1 MRNERTLSIQRL
13 HPIERKFVD
22 ETVLQCSWSSATDTV
37 AIITADGKL
46 HVATVQTFKKPI
58 SILAHASGAL
68 RVAWSPDGNLIATT
82 GQDGALRIWRPD
94 DLGLVVEHKLGA
106 HWVGELAW
114 LSGEVVAAGVGKHLF
129 VVGVGKPTVREI
141 ASFENTITGI
151 AWRSEQE
158 LVITTYGKALRLNV
172 AREGEDVVGRFE
184 YPEAM
189 LLLKLSPDRQF
200 AAIGCQDSAARVWT
214 VSEDNDAVQMSGQQ
228 EKVQVLSWSVDS
240 EHLAMSGGAEI
251 SVWSFAGSGPRD
263 TKPIQLQGH
272 RDIVVAANF
281 APKGKRLAS
290 VDKSG
295 VLCVWDI
302 TRSTETP
309 VAAGRNKSTIYTVEW
324 SADGNYLITGDQDG
338 SAALW
343 NVSRV

>member
-1 MRNERTLSIQRL
+1 MKNERTVSIQRL
-13 HPIERKFVD
+13 HPTERHFFD
-22 ETVLQCSWSSATDTV
+22 ETVLQCAWSPAANTV

-46 HVATVQTFKKPI
+46 HAATVQTLKKPM
-58 SILAHASGAL
+58 SIVAHAAGAL
-68 RVAWSPDGNLIATT
+68 RVAWAPDGKLIATT

-94 DLGLVVEHKLGA
+94 DRSLVMEHQLGTQ
-106 HWVGELAW
+106 WVGELAW
-114 LSGEVVAAGVGKHLF
+114 LSDEVVAAGVGKKLF
-129 VVGVGKPTVREI
+129 VVGVSKPTVREI

-151 AWRSEQE
+151 AWRNERE
-158 LVITTYGKALRLNV
+158 LVVTTYGKALRLDV
-172 AREGEDVVGRFE
+172 AREGEHVVGRFE

-189 LLLKLSPDRQF
+189 LVLNLSPDGRY

-214 VSEDNDAVQMSGQQ
+214 VAEDNDAVQMSGHQ

-240 EHLAMSGGAEI
+240 KHLAMSGGAEL

-263 TKPIQLQGH
+263 TKPIPLLGH
-272 RDIVVAANF
+272 RDVVVAANF

-302 TRSTETP
+302 TRATETP
-309 VAAGRNKSTIYTVEW
+309 LAAGLNKSTIHAAEW
-324 SADGNYLITGDQDG
+324 SADGDYLITGDQDG